1 MKNHFSVLRLY
12 FCASENINHKVGWRR
27 IFPTSLGRHL
37 LSAAREA
44 GVEQAI
50 LHRVEGGYL
59 KGHGL
64 EWAHPERTAPKLPQ
78 VLELIGDE
86 NVLRSFVRTNRELLK
101 PVRVILLRAED
112 PAARDL
118 ASRVEAL

>member
-1 MKNHFSVLRLY
+1 LKSHFSVLRLY
-12 FCASENINHKVGWRR
+12 FCASDNVNRGEGWRR
-27 IFPTSLGRHL
+27 IFPVPLGRHL

-59 KGHGL
+59 KGHSL
-64 EWAHPERTAPKLPQ
+64 EWNHPERAVPKLPQ

-86 NVLRSFVRTNRELLK
+86 KVLQSFVQTNQELLK
-101 PVRVILLRAED
+101 AVRVVRLRAED
-112 PAARDL
+112 AAARI
-118 ASRVEAL
+118 

>member
-1 MKNHFSVLRLY
+1 MSRK
-12 FCASENINHKVGWRR
+12 KGWRGV
-27 IFPTSLGRHL
+27 FPIPLGRHL

-64 EWAHPERTAPKLPQ
+64 EWDHPERVAPKLPQ
-78 VLELIGDE
+78 VLELMGDE
-86 NVLRSFVRTNRELLK
+86 KVLQSFVAVNQELLK
-101 PVRVILLRAED
+101 PVRVVMLRAEE
-112 PAARDL
+112 L
-118 ASRVEAL
+118 AS

>member
-1 MKNHFSVLRLY
+1 LKNQFSILRLY
-12 FCASENINHKVGWRR
+12 FCASDIVNRSPGWRR
-27 IFPTSLGRHL
+27 VFPVPLGRHL

-59 KGHGL
+59 QGQSP
-64 EWAHPERTAPKLPQ
+64 EWDHPERAAPTLPQ

-86 NVLRSFVRTNRELLK
+86 KKLQTFLHMNQELLK
-101 PVRVILLRAED
+101 PVRVVRLRAEELPGRHD
-112 PAARDL
+112 PAH
-118 ASRVEAL
+118 

>member
-12 FCASENINHKVGWRR
+12 FCASDNVNRGPGWRR
-27 IFPTSLGRHL
+27 VFPVPLGRHL

-59 KGHGL
+59 KGHSL
-64 EWAHPERTAPKLPQ
+64 EWNHPERAAPKLPQ
-78 VLELIGDE
+78 VLELIGHE
-86 NVLRSFVRTNRELLK
+86 KALKSFVQKNQELLK
-101 PVRVILLRAED
+101 PVRVVMLRAED
-112 PAARDL
+112 L
-118 ASRVEAL
+118 AV